1 MSEMAASADAPTTG
15 LKFEVPKVFVNE
27 EGWGPTSRCLPT
39 QFLNLPFAPFGK
51 GERLGKAAD
60 FTQSA
65 HYQARQQQR
74 NARGNDPKY
83 SNAEFQY
90 KHDTQEDQSFH
101 LVDTAKANSAKRFG
115 VNLRRPWQNRGRG
128 RWGDRGR
135 GGRDG
140 RGAAATATAAG
151 RAGLRRRARARAR
164 ARRSRRGGPRR
175 PRRRPLGR
183 PAEQQPA
190 ALGPAGLG
198 QDHGGLE
205 RASAGGKTG
214 GELSS
219 SAGEAKETK
228 ERARARAR
236 PSSRARRGA
245 RRRPHASRRTARA
258 GPRGV

>member
-140 RGAAATATAAG
+140 RGRGGDGYGGGKGGFGDGGPG
-151 RAGLRRRARARAR
+151 RGRGHDARRGARGGRGGGRWGDRRNNNQQRSDRQASVKIMADWNVRRRAENGRRAPEQ
-164 ARRSRRGGPRR
+164 RGGSE
-175 PRRRPLGR
+175 GNK
-183 PAEQQPA
+183 
-190 ALGPAGLG
+190 
-198 QDHGGLE
+198 
-205 RASAGGKTG
+205 RA
-214 GELSS
+214 
-219 SAGEAKETK
+219 
-228 ERARARAR
+228 RARARAR
-236 PSSRARRGA
+236 PSSRARAA
-245 RRRPHASRRTARA
+245 RRRPPALSRTARA